1 MSSARTS
8 TIFTVAAVTVLGGL
22 VAYAVYFDYKRRND
36 TEFRKKLRKE
46 KKKVTKQT
54 QQAQAQAEAASAVNP
69 AELKATILK
78 IQAEELPA
86 TPDEKESYFITQVQV
101 GEQLAQQGP
110 AFYLPAAAAFFRAL
124 RVYPSPVEYI
134 MMLQQTL
141 PGPIFKIFMELVNA
155 EVSGASSSE
164 KQHEGPGD
172 EETSPT
178 RTGPP
183 SETSL
188 SGGACAIGYYD
199 HFPPK
204 RMNVSVQLGPPQANQ
219 AAKKIL
225 VAEKDFM
232 PGDVIYTEHPVV
244 SALDDDLEGK
254 GTHCSYCFRAIEEDS
269 VVKPEHDTL
278 GSVYCS
284 EDCKNDAELAWQNI
298 LFGLDP
304 VLPPEL
310 DNGMG
315 ALTVEQRKKAQ
326 APWTE
331 YIKKSKLANLLA
343 ARFVAK
349 QIAHETVKLLSNK
362 PKALMEELENMSDG
376 KEKYNIGDH
385 VERLRFVEGHI
396 TNEEV
401 KLLGAVL
408 GSALPGVEQS
418 VTEERHAALVGKME
432 YNAIGVVLGEGRDD
446 RPVKSDRPEELE
458 RTRTPHGTVRQV
470 GSGIYVV
477 TSYAAHSC
485 DPNTKPV
492 FPNGTNELHLV
503 ATRPIQKGD
512 ELTMAW
518 VDVSAP
524 AGEDAGIA
532 RRRRRIELAR
542 GWRFKCE
549 CAKCVQETIAEMER
563 EQEEADLGV
572 TGDES
577 KVESFV
583 RHEKHPGEVMGP
595 D

>member
-8 TIFTVAAVTVLGGL
+8 TIFTVAAVTVLGGI

-110 AFYLPAAAAFFRAL
+110 AFFLPAAAAFFRAL

-141 PGPIFKIFMELVNA
+141 PAPIFKIFMELVNA
-155 EVSGASSSE
+155 ETVARIE
-164 KQHEGPGD
+164 
-172 EETSPT
+172 
-178 RTGPP
+178 
-183 SETSL
+183 
-188 SGGACAIGYYD
+188 GYYD

-254 GTHCSYCFRAIEEDS
+254 GTHCSYCFRVIEEGTA
-269 VVKPEHDTL
+269 VTPENDKL

-284 EDCKNDAELAWQNI
+284 DECKNSAELSWQNI

-331 YIKKSKLANLLA
+331 FITKSKQANLLA

-362 PKALMEELENMSDG
+362 PKALMDELENMSDS

-385 VERLRFVEGHI
+385 VERLRFVEGHASD
-396 TNEEV
+396 EEI

-418 VTEERHAALVGKME
+418 VTEERHAALVGKMQ
-432 YNAIGVVLGEGRDD
+432 YNAIGVVFGEGRDD

-458 RTRTPHGTVRQV
+458 RTRTPHGTARQV

-485 DPNTKPV
+485 DANTKPV
-492 FPNGTNELHLV
+492 FQKGTNELHLV

-518 VDVSAP
+518 VDVSSP

-542 GWRFKCE
+542 GWRFPCE
-549 CAKCVQETIAEMER
+549 CAKCVRETIAEMER
-563 EQEEADLGV
+563 EKEDADLGV